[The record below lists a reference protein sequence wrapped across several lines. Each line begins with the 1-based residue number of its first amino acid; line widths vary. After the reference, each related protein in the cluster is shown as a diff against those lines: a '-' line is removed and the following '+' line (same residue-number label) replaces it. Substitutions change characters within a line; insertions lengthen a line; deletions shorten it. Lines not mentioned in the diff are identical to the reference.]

1 MKFIKLEEDFW
12 KSSPDLTNQVLI
24 SNLFKRVVAEGDN
37 WLTKIVVES
46 VVKGQEHLVGLVFV
60 DNFIL

>member
-24 SNLFKRVVAEGDN
+24 SNLFKRGVAEGDN

-46 VVKGQEHLVGLVFV
+46 VGKGQEHLVGLVFV